1 MSNLLLTPTQ
11 IISAET
17 LSVGNPEL
25 KKAFKKFDSNPSAF
39 LLAGSLKLGKSTFRT
54 NFNGTI
60 TTNGIN
66 CMEFDKKQHYS
77 LGFSFLNES
86 DTEDFEKF
94 EAPLY
99 AYLLSLCLDDWTVTT
114 PLKDD
119 KIYFKLKYKKRAL
132 NAKTNIKVDLKK
144 LDDLDVER
152 NQKVQVIATASY
164 YFNLKDRK
172 AGISMDVQR
181 INFTLDS
188 GNEEADEEEEDESSD
203 VIELPKSKKQKK

>member
-77 LGFSFLNES
+77 IGFSFLNES
-86 DTEDFEKF
+86 DTEAFEKF
-94 EAPLY
+94 EAPLT
-99 AYLLSLCLDDWTVTT
+99 AYLLSLGLDDWTVST

-172 AGISMDVQR
+172 AGISLDVQR

-188 GNEEADEEEEDESSD
+188 GNEEEDAEEEDESSD
-203 VIELPKSKKQKK
+203 VIELPKTKKQKK

>member
-25 KKAFKKFDSNPSAF
+25 KKALRKFDSNPSAF

-86 DTEDFEKF
+86 DQDAFEKF
-94 EAPLY
+94 EAPLT
-99 AYLLSLCLDDWTVTT
+99 AYLLSLGLDDWTVST

-132 NAKTNIKVDLKK
+132 NAKTNVKVDLKK

-152 NQKVQVIATASY
+152 NQAVQVIATASY

-172 AGISMDVQR
+172 AGISLDVQR
-181 INFTLDS
+181 INFSLES
-188 GNEEADEEEEDESSD
+188 GNEEEHEEEDDESS
-203 VIELPKSKKQKK
+203 IEPPKTKKHKK